1 MLDRFSIYP
10 VTPNPPKNAPSSFV
24 TISQSFIAKEAWGYA
39 KIILKKREKER
50 EKYRKNGQVSKRKI
64 DE

>member
-1 MLDRFSIYP
+1 LIGFPSTQSPQIHQ
-10 VTPNPPKNAPSSFV
+10 KNAPSSFV